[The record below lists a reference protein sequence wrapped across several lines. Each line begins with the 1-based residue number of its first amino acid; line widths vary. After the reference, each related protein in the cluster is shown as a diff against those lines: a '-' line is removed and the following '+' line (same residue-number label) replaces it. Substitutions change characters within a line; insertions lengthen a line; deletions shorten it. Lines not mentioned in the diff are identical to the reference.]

1 MDTTI
6 VNLSNLETTILF
18 VLGVLAALVAVD
30 KGVEAFR
37 HLFLRCRS
45 MQETGQN
52 DRLNRVE
59 RVEAA
64 HQTRLDA
71 GDKKFDKL
79 SADMAQLLK
88 VQNAL
93 LMHEITG
100 NGIEK
105 LKTVKS
111 ELDTYL
117 ATRN

>member
-1 MDTTI
+1 MWRLSATFSCAAAPGRRRAKTT
-6 VNLSNLETTILF
+6 
-18 VLGVLAALVAVD
+18 
-30 KGVEAFR
+30 
-37 HLFLRCRS
+37 
-45 MQETGQN
+45 
-52 DRLNRVE
+52 RLNHVE

-64 HQTRLDA
+64 HQTRLNA
-71 GDKKFDKL
+71 GDRKFDKL

-117 ATRN
+117 TTRN

>member
-45 MQETGQN
+45 MQEAGQN

-71 GDKKFDKL
+71 GDKKAAEPSFCRCFVCQHKYV
-79 SADMAQLLK
+79 AENQHFGFVPVRYGGA
-88 VQNAL
+88 
-93 LMHEITG
+93 
-100 NGIEK
+100 
-105 LKTVKS
+105 
-111 ELDTYL
+111 
-117 ATRN
+117 

>member
-1 MDTTI
+1 MWS
-6 VNLSNLETTILF
+6 LSATF
-18 VLGVLAALVAVD
+18 SCAAAPGR
-30 KGVEAFR
+30 KQAKTN
-37 HLFLRCRS
+37 H
-45 MQETGQN
+45 
-52 DRLNRVE
+52 VE

>member
-18 VLGVLAALVAVD
+18 VLGVLAALVA
-30 KGVEAFR
+30 
-37 HLFLRCRS
+37 
-45 MQETGQN
+45 
-52 DRLNRVE
+52 VE